1 MTESLAHRVSSV
13 SSSVPEPEAEPLEYA
28 GCAPDHRDGSVSASG
43 SDTESL
49 VSLDSVSVS
58 SGHTTDTMGTGTTSY
73 SMPPLVDSEELEC
86 RYPPY
91 LRSLL
96 LEAMFICENDVQ
108 IGNGTLNYII
118 RYVSKVR

>member
-1 MTESLAHRVSSV
+1 M
-13 SSSVPEPEAEPLEYA
+13 PEPEAEPLEYA
-28 GCAPDHRDGSVSASG
+28 GSAPDDRDGSVSPSG
-43 SDTESL
+43 FDTESL

-58 SGHTTDTMGTGTTSY
+58 SGHTTDTMGTGGTSS
-73 SMPPLVDSEELEC
+73 SMPSLVDSEELEC
-86 RYPPY
+86 RYPPS

-96 LEAMFICENDVQ
+96 LEAVIICENDVQ